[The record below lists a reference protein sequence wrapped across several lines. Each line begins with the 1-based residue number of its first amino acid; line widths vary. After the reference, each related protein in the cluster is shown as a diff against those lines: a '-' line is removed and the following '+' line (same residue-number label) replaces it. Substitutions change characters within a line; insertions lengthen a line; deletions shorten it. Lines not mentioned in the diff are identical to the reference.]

1 MPKYLI
7 ERKLSDA
14 GKLTQDD
21 LKAIATTSN
30 AVLDGMHRE
39 GAAYHWVQS
48 FVTDDAIYCVHVA
61 PDAETA
67 LEHARRGGFPADNV
81 MEIRSTIDPT
91 TAE

>member
-7 ERKLSDA
+7 ERKLPDA
-14 GKLTQDD
+14 GQLTQDD